1 MSKLYDMYVK
11 LKKQNSE
18 TIYLFKS
25 GIFFLAI
32 HNDAYLLSKIF
43 KLKIGN
49 LTDSIAKC
57 GFPCSSLDKYVTL
70 FKAHNL
76 TIKII
81 ETDKNII
88 YNFKEY
94 MQNTDIAKLL
104 ELISSVDINNLSI
117 TEAYC
122 FIENLKNEVHN
133 IKGDKLWKEK
143 VIYIM
148 NYTSLKI

>member
-1 MSKLYDMYVK
+1 MSKLYDMYVE
-11 LKKQNSE
+11 LKRKNSE

-32 HNDAYLLSKIF
+32 DNDAYLLSKIF
-43 KLKIGN
+43 NLKIGN
-49 LTDSIAKC
+49 LTDSIVKC

-133 IKGDKLWKEK
+133 IKGDKL
-143 VIYIM
+143 
-148 NYTSLKI
+148 